1 MSMEIG
7 TDDNPQHWHE
17 DIGDDVGNRLNWL
30 RAGVLGANDGIV
42 SVAGIVMGVA
52 GATSERSPVF
62 VAGVAGLVAGALS
75 MAAGEYVSVNAQ
87 RDSEQAMLALEAQEL
102 ERMPETELRE
112 LAKMYERKGLSRET
126 AKKVAQELTDHDAL
140 AAHADIE
147 FGIDPHNLTNAWNA
161 AFASMVAFT
170 IGALLPL
177 LVITL
182 TPLSVRIWATVVD
195 RRGRAGGGRVRPGT
209 AGLQPARPCRRPQR
223 RRWSSGDGGHL
234 LRRKPGRRAHL
245 RCGCS
250 SRCGRLRTPSS
261 TWTSSSTYAAARPAS
276 GGHRPSSSM

>member
-1 MSMEIG
+1 MEIG
-7 TDDNPQHWHE
+7 TDEQPQHWHE
-17 DIGDDVGNRLNWL
+17 EIGDDVGNRLNWL

-87 RDSEQAMLALEAQEL
+87 RDSEQAMLALEAEEL
-102 ERMPETELRE
+102 EKMPETEQRE

-147 FGIDPHNLTNAWNA
+147 FGIDPDNLTNPWHA
-161 AFASMVAFT
+161 AFASMIAFT
-170 IGALLPL
+170 FGALLPL

-182 TPLSVRIWATVVD
+182 SPVNVRIWATVVTVAIALAV
-195 RRGRAGGGRVRPGT
+195 AGVISARLGYSPWRKAVLRNVVGG
-209 AGLQPARPCRRPQR
+209 
-223 RRWSSGDGGHL
+223 L
-234 LRRKPGRRAHL
+234 LAMGI
-245 RCGCS
+245 
-250 SRCGRLRTPSS
+250 
-261 TWTSSSTYAAARPAS
+261 TYAV
-276 GGHRPSSSM
+276 GTLVGTHV